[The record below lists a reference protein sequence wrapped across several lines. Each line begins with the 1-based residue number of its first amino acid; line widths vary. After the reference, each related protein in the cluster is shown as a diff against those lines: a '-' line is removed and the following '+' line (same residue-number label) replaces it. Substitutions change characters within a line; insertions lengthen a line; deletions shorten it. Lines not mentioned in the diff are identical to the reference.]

1 MKIRSIF
8 YHLKQ
13 GFKNIYRNRLF
24 SLASIATIT
33 ACVFLFGVFYSI
45 MMNFE
50 YMVKKAENEVCVTVF
65 FDEGLS
71 DTEIKKLGD
80 TISNRVEVSSVHYT
94 SAEEAWNN
102 FKSEYFAAY
111 PDLAEGFKD
120 NPLIN
125 SASYEVYLSD
135 AGMQGTLVTYLEN
148 LDGVRQVNRS
158 EATASGLSSAAKL
171 VGYVAIAVIIILL
184 AVSIFLITNT
194 IVIGITVRKE
204 EISIMKFIG
213 ATDAFVNAPFFVEGI
228 AIGIIGAII
237 PIVIFRYMYQN
248 VIAYVLNKFS
258 ILNNIL
264 AISPGI
270 RSIPDSYTGC
280 NRAGYWNWCTGQFL
294 CCTEARKRLMN
305 NKVLS
310 QESHEMTLAWHL
322 SFLGR
327 NIYPDGHSRLR
338 MEESM
343 AHRRIKRGISVVLIL
358 FMLVIYVNAPFGN
371 GIRAFG
377 DTVTDLN
384 QAKDKQ
390 DQLSSQYEDTKK
402 QLEQLQQESADT
414 KSYIE
419 QLDGKMSTLDSSLQS
434 LNTQIEDMQNQIEE
448 ARVNLEQAE
457 IDADVQ
463 YDSMKLRI
471 QFMYERNEDTYLDI
485 LLSSSSLADLL
496 NKADYITKI
505 SEYDRQKLQEYE
517 ETIQYI
523 EQTKQN
529 LESDY
534 AELDTMKISLEDQK
548 SALALVQQAKE
559 QELAALSTQTTQ
571 TASTKAQLEK
581 EMQEQEN
588 EILNL
593 VAKKQQ
599 EDAAAKKAE
608 KEKKNQNS
616 SSGQNSNSNIN
627 SSSNSGNS
635 STPSSSGFIWPTV
648 SKRITSPF
656 GDTEDRSSPHKGLD
670 IGAVSIGVAGDP
682 IYASASG
689 TVIIAKYSATAGN
702 YITIDHG
709 NGFSTVYMH
718 CSALKVSVGDTVT
731 QGQTIGL
738 MGTTGNSNGV
748 HLHFAMIKNGTY
760 VNPQSYL

>member
-1 MKIRSIF
+1 
-8 YHLKQ
+8 
-13 GFKNIYRNRLF
+13 
-24 SLASIATIT
+24 
-33 ACVFLFGVFYSI
+33 
-45 MMNFE
+45 
-50 YMVKKAENEVCVTVF
+50 
-65 FDEGLS
+65 
-71 DTEIKKLGD
+71 
-80 TISNRVEVSSVHYT
+80 
-94 SAEEAWNN
+94 
-102 FKSEYFAAY
+102 
-111 PDLAEGFKD
+111 
-120 NPLIN
+120 
-125 SASYEVYLSD
+125 
-135 AGMQGTLVTYLEN
+135 
-148 LDGVRQVNRS
+148 
-158 EATASGLSSAAKL
+158 
-171 VGYVAIAVIIILL
+171 
-184 AVSIFLITNT
+184 
-194 IVIGITVRKE
+194 
-204 EISIMKFIG
+204 
-213 ATDAFVNAPFFVEGI
+213 
-228 AIGIIGAII
+228 
-237 PIVIFRYMYQN
+237 
-248 VIAYVLNKFS
+248 
-258 ILNNIL
+258 
-264 AISPGI
+264 
-270 RSIPDSYTGC
+270 
-280 NRAGYWNWCTGQFL
+280 
-294 CCTEARKRLMN
+294 MN

-599 EDAAAKKAE
+599 EDAAAKKPRKKRRIKTAARDRIAIVTVIAAVTAE
-608 KEKKNQNS
+608 TVQHRQAVDL
-616 SSGQNSNSNIN
+616 SGQRFQSVLHRRLVIRRIEVRRIRDWISVQSVLVLPVIRFMLQHQELLLLQNI
-627 SSSNSGNS
+627 
-635 STPSSSGFIWPTV
+635 
-648 SKRITSPF
+648 
-656 GDTEDRSSPHKGLD
+656 
-670 IGAVSIGVAGDP
+670 
-682 IYASASG
+682 
-689 TVIIAKYSATAGN
+689 
-702 YITIDHG
+702 
-709 NGFSTVYMH
+709 
-718 CSALKVSVGDTVT
+718 
-731 QGQTIGL
+731 
-738 MGTTGNSNGV
+738 V
-748 HLHFAMIKNGTY
+748 HLRAIILRLTMETDSVRFICI
-760 VNPQSYL
+760 VRL

>member
-1 MKIRSIF
+1 
-8 YHLKQ
+8 
-13 GFKNIYRNRLF
+13 
-24 SLASIATIT
+24 
-33 ACVFLFGVFYSI
+33 
-45 MMNFE
+45 
-50 YMVKKAENEVCVTVF
+50 
-65 FDEGLS
+65 
-71 DTEIKKLGD
+71 
-80 TISNRVEVSSVHYT
+80 
-94 SAEEAWNN
+94 
-102 FKSEYFAAY
+102 
-111 PDLAEGFKD
+111 
-120 NPLIN
+120 
-125 SASYEVYLSD
+125 
-135 AGMQGTLVTYLEN
+135 
-148 LDGVRQVNRS
+148 
-158 EATASGLSSAAKL
+158 
-171 VGYVAIAVIIILL
+171 
-184 AVSIFLITNT
+184 
-194 IVIGITVRKE
+194 
-204 EISIMKFIG
+204 
-213 ATDAFVNAPFFVEGI
+213 
-228 AIGIIGAII
+228 
-237 PIVIFRYMYQN
+237 
-248 VIAYVLNKFS
+248 
-258 ILNNIL
+258 
-264 AISPGI
+264 
-270 RSIPDSYTGC
+270 
-280 NRAGYWNWCTGQFL
+280 
-294 CCTEARKRLMN
+294 MN

-390 DQLSSQYEDTKK
+390 DQLNSQYEDTKK
-402 QLEQLQQESADT
+402 QLEQLHQESADN
-414 KSYIE
+414 
-419 QLDGKMSTLDSSLQS
+419 SLQS

-448 ARVNLEQAE
+448 AKVNLEQAE

-523 EQTKQN
+523 EQTKQD

-559 QELAALSTQTTQ
+559 QELAVLSTQTTK

-599 EDAAAKKAE
+599 EDAAAEAAKKAE
-608 KEKKNQNS
+608 EEKKNQNS
-616 SSGQNSNSNIN
+616 SSGQNSNS
-627 SSSNSGNS
+627 SSNNNSNSGNS

-670 IGAVSIGVAGDP
+670 IGAVSVGVAGDP

-738 MGTTGNSNGV
+738 MGTTGNSYGV